1 MVRERVKASEGEID
15 LCSVSV
21 IRRHVMRDRDYI
33 RKRLSVQNKE
43 NLPQDKTLRDLTNE
57 KSGRGFYFIH
67 CRDLCP
73 ILQVRTEEGQSKI
86 INTESVFEASQKNVM
101 IECVE
106 GSA

>member
-1 MVRERVKASEGEID
+1 MGPHKSEVK
-15 LCSVSV
+15 
-21 IRRHVMRDRDYI
+21 
-33 RKRLSVQNKE
+33 
-43 NLPQDKTLRDLTNE
+43 E
-57 KSGRGFYFIH
+57 KNYFIH